1 MVNNVKDP
9 TLRAILKYK
18 DHPSILAIQNKCK
31 NGIKFAFEEMDL
43 ASIEKESH
51 NLKIDKASPS
61 LDIQTKI
68 IKENVDIFVE
78 FLWKSINSSNKS
90 FTFPS
95 CLKSPDVT
103 PLQQKG
109 KKDRKENY
117 RPVTILPTLPTC
129 LVRSLLIS
137 IRYFRNINIVSER
150 GTVPQGSILGSM
162 LFNIF
167 FADLFLILNKTYIAN
182 YADE

>member
-103 PLQQKG
+103 PLHKKA
-109 KKDRKENY
+109 KKDKNDNY
-117 RPVTILPTLPTC
+117 RPVRILPILSKC
-129 LVRSLLIS
+129 FEKCMFSHMS
-137 IRYFRNINIVSER
+137 AYFHDVFSKYQYGFRKGYS
-150 GTVPQGSILGSM
+150 TQ
-162 LFNIF
+162 
-167 FADLFLILNKTYIAN
+167 
-182 YADE
+182 